1 MIRILLAD
9 DHAVVR
15 RGLAAMINEQPDLEV
30 VAEAT
35 DGEEAVAAAALTEPD
50 VALLD
55 LSMPGMDGIEATRR
69 IVAAHPG
76 IHIAILTSFA
86 ERNMVLSAL
95 DAGALGYLL
104 KDAESTELVA
114 SIRIL
119 AAGNSPLA
127 AAAARALLPEVAE
140 RRAEG
145 IISERER
152 EVLALVAVGCANK
165 EVARRLEIS
174 EKTVKA
180 HLTRIFRRIGVYDRV
195 QAGIWAR
202 ENGMLAGS

>member
-30 VAEAT
+30 VAEAA
-35 DGEEAVAAAALTEPD
+35 DGEAAVAAADATEPD
-50 VALLD
+50 VALVD

-76 IHIAILTSFA
+76 TRVAILTSFA
-86 ERNMVLSAL
+86 ERDSVLAAL

-104 KDAESTELVA
+104 KDAESSELVA
-114 SIRIL
+114 GIRLL
-119 AAGNSPLA
+119 AAGHTPLA
-127 AAAARALLPEVAE
+127 AEAARALRPEPAK
-140 RRAEG
+140 RRDAG
-145 IISERER
+145 GISEREC
-152 EVLALVAVGCANK
+152 EVLALVAAGCANK
-165 EVARRLEIS
+165 EVARRLQIS

-180 HLTRIFRRIGVYDRV
+180 HLTRIFRQIGVHDRV

-202 ENGMLAGS
+202 EHGLLAGR

>member
-1 MIRILLAD
+1 MIRVLLAD

-30 VAEAT
+30 VAEAA
-35 DGEEAVAAAALTEPD
+35 DGAEAIAAADATEPD
-50 VALLD
+50 VALID
-55 LSMPGMDGIEATRR
+55 LSMPGMGGIEATRR
-69 IVAAHPG
+69 IVATHPG
-76 IHIAILTSFA
+76 THVAILTSFA
-86 ERNMVLSAL
+86 ERDNVLAAL

-114 SIRIL
+114 GIRLL
-119 AAGNSPLA
+119 AAGDSPLA
-127 AAAARALLPEVAE
+127 AEAARALRPEAAA
-140 RRAEG
+140 RRAG
-145 IISERER
+145 GGISEREC
-152 EVLALVAVGCANK
+152 EVLALVAAGCANK

-180 HLTRIFRRIGVYDRV
+180 HLTRIFRQIGVDDRV

-202 ENGMLAGS
+202 EHGLLAGR